1 MNTAMLRTTLGPA
14 LAALCALLGS
24 SGLVAAEKPDPAETL
39 RQLRKPVH
47 EWLERDVGEKTR
59 AENRAYADLVL
70 AFGLARAGDTDG
82 AKKLL
87 REATAVL
94 EKGDAAH
101 RCLLG
106 LCRHR
111 IEQVLAGK
119 PPVGPLPAK
128 LLADVTPTGN
138 EPVNAPVK
146 MHHYI
151 VLRARE
157 LSRIID
163 PLEQVDPYLPWTAKG
178 LDDPLLAR
186 LGPLQDEQN
195 PERFAKDARKLL
207 KDLGEGSLETRLRV
221 TTRLLALAPRAGDA
235 FCAELLKGVPDL
247 IRAGRKADGE
257 SLRAGT
263 VALTEQ
269 ALAQAAGL
277 KTPELFRPLVAEA
290 IELIKTERSA
300 AAPGV
305 IARLTI
311 RCDRGFR
318 VMNLR
323 DEAKAFLKDTAG
335 KLPDAADA
343 KDLRDAAGKGW
354 PDAARTRLA
363 EAGIRSSAGQGA
375 EAAKILALVNEV
387 VLDPPTEDRGISYYR
402 LVAEYAAACGR
413 LSPAEARKR
422 LEELFTKLAKVPDTY
437 TTATHYSR
445 YHLMILEAVV
455 LGLTANDF

>member
-1 MNTAMLRTTLGPA
+1 MLRTALRLA
-14 LAALCALLGS
+14 LAALCVQLGQ

-39 RQLRKPVH
+39 RQLRKPVQ
-47 EWLERDVGEKTR
+47 EWLERDIGEKTR

-70 AFGLARAGDTDG
+70 AFGLARAGDANE

-106 LCRHR
+106 LYRHR
-111 IEQVLAGK
+111 IEQTLAGK

-138 EPVNAPVK
+138 EPVNAPIK
-146 MHHYI
+146 LHHYI

-163 PLEQVDPYLPWTAKG
+163 PLEQVDPYLSWTAKG
-178 LDDPLLAR
+178 FDDPLMAR

-207 KDLGEGSLETRLRV
+207 KDAGEGSLETRLRV
-221 TTRLLALAPRAGDA
+221 TARLLALAPRAGDA
-235 FCAELLKGVPDL
+235 FCAEVLKNIPDL
-247 IRAGRKADGE
+247 IREGRKADGE

-263 VALTEQ
+263 VAIAEQ
-269 ALAQAAGL
+269 ALALAAGV
-277 KTPELFRPLVAEA
+277 KKPELFRPLAVEA
-290 IELIKTERSA
+290 VELIKTEHGA

-335 KLPDAADA
+335 KLPDASDA
-343 KDLRDAAGKGW
+343 KSLRGAAGKSW

-363 EAGIRSSAGQGA
+363 EAGIRSSAGEGT
-375 EAAKILALVNEV
+375 EASKILALVREI
-387 VLDPPTEDRGISYYR
+387 VLDPRTEDRGISYYR

-413 LSPAEARKR
+413 LAPMEAKKR
-422 LEELFTKLAKVPDTY
+422 LVELFTQLGKVPDTY

-445 YHLMILEAVV
+445 YHLMILEAAV
-455 LGLTANDF
+455 LGLTADDF